1 MATKIAEFFG
11 YRASDA
17 SPAALTAALTAHC
30 PFLND
35 RCTKILRDGVIAG
48 VCTLKP
54 ATSDPVICCP
64 NRLYAADYSFL
75 RDIADVVFQPG
86 LTMKAGASAKTFAR
100 QTNAPAV
107 AVFGKRWG
115 GELRLPQRTGTGA
128 YFVDWILARLDSSG
142 SLTEFVAVE
151 VQSIDTT
158 GNYRDAINAML
169 QNRADVPSTAG
180 FNWENVNKRIIPQ
193 LLYKGNVLQREAK
206 CKGGLFFVT
215 PQPIYDKIMTRLG
228 GAQGL
233 LPYPLQSSSITF
245 MAYDLDLANSQV
257 GSPVPL
263 KQTQLFTTN
272 IGQVAQAFA
281 GPGVMPP
288 ANSYEAAIVHALS

>member
-11 YRASDA
+11 YRASDT
-17 SPAALTAALTAHC
+17 SEEALTAALTAHC

-35 RCTKILRDGVIAG
+35 RCTKILRDRVIAG

-75 RDIADVVFQPG
+75 RDIADIVFEPG
-86 LTMKAGASAKTFAR
+86 LPMEAGASAKSLAR
-100 QTNAPAV
+100 KSNVPAI

-115 GELRLPQRTGTGA
+115 GELRLPQRTGSGG

-158 GNYRDAINAML
+158 GNYRNAINVML
-169 QNRADVPSTAG
+169 QSRVDVTSTAG
-180 FNWENVNKRIIPQ
+180 FNWENVSKRIIPQ

-215 PQPIYDKIMTRLG
+215 PQPVYDKIMTRLG
-228 GAQGL
+228 GSQGL
-233 LPYPLQSSSITF
+233 LPYPLQSSKTSRLWRTTWI
-245 MAYDLDLANSQV
+245 
-257 GSPVPL
+257 SPTRRL
-263 KQTQLFTTN
+263 GLRCR
-272 IGQVAQAFA
+272 
-281 GPGVMPP
+281 
-288 ANSYEAAIVHALS
+288 